1 MAFSAVLVFNSPSAS
16 GIPAPQGES
25 LMIAGGIELG
35 DSWNFSLENKLDI
48 SHRTTGAGAGK
59 AEFQE
64 FTVKKAVDKASPLL
78 FLACGAGA
86 TYDNVNLILRKAT
99 GASDGSTGIN
109 YLQWTFNMFAVEK
122 IEWSYGDPFCEENVT
137 FKFGACQIQYFQ
149 QLGTTNQLT
158 KITPQQWSQVVNA
171 SSLSVGS

>member
-1 MAFSAVLVFNSPSAS
+1 MAFSAALLFTLPSAS

-25 LMIAGGIELG
+25 LIVPNGIELG

-64 FTVKKAVDKASPLL
+64 FTVKKSVDKASSLL

-86 TYDNVNLILRKAT
+86 TYDNVELILRKST
-99 GASDGSTGIN
+99 GNQANSGIN

-137 FKFGACQIQYFQ
+137 FKFGACQIQYYQ
-149 QLGTTNQLT
+149 QHGNTNQLT
-158 KITPQQWSQVVNA
+158 KVTPQMWSQVVNA
-171 SSLSVGS
+171 SSMSVGI